1 MDDYIRTLKVFRV
14 ILEKTGVPE
23 WLPEPPG
30 EVLGLSGPE
39 GRERAA
45 TQEVAPPPHEESELD

>member
-1 MDDYIRTLKVFRV
+1 MFWV
-14 ILEKTGVPE
+14 ISEKTGVPE
-23 WLPEPPG
+23 GLPKPPE

-45 TQEVAPPPHEESELD
+45 AQEVAHPLP

>member
-1 MDDYIRTLKVFRV
+1 MVPGEIG
-14 ILEKTGVPE
+14 ILRSTGR
-23 WLPEPPG
+23 LPEPPG

-45 TQEVAPPPHEESELD
+45 AQEVAPPHEESELD